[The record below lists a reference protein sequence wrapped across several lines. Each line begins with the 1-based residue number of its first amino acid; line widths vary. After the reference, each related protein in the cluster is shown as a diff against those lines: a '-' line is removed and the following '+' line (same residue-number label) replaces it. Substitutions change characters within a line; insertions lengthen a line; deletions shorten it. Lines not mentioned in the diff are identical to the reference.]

1 MRRRILL
8 FPALIGLL
16 LLAACAP
23 RPFDGSSPWNTPI
36 SAGVGWRDEPGLRAG
51 RSWVNDEQFSIP
63 LVRSA
68 PSDPVVSVRVPST
81 WGWPAGVTQ
90 VRVPADVT
98 GAAGSD
104 GALTVVDGGT
114 VYDFWQF
121 QRLDLGHARASAWAA
136 TFLSGP
142 GVGRASPFL
151 GAGIRAAGTSGFGGL
166 ITGADMT
173 GPGDFR
179 HALAVSLLGS
189 LLNGAHVAPAI
200 AGESGS
206 GSIPTGA
213 RLGIPRGTP
222 MPAGL
227 SPIGQRTWNTLMT
240 YGAIVVDRHSGSAPV
255 IFYADPRSVSPA
267 TVAPLR
273 SGDLDRIMP
282 AVRVVQ

>member
-1 MRRRILL
+1 MRRWIILTVAVL
-8 FPALIGLL
+8 GL

-36 SAGVGWRDEPGLRAG
+36 SAGVGWRDEPALRAG
-51 RSWVNDEQFSIP
+51 HSWVNDEQFSIP

-68 PSDPVVSVRVPST
+68 PTDPLVAVSVPSSWGWPGGTVSVRI
-81 WGWPAGVTQ
+81 
-90 VRVPADVT
+90 PADVT

-114 VYDFWQF
+114 AYDFWQF
-121 QRLDLGHARASAWAA
+121 QRSDVGHASAAAWAA
-136 TFLSGP
+136 AWLSGS
-142 GVGRASPFL
+142 GVGRPSPFL
-151 GAGIRAAGTSGFGGL
+151 GAGIRAAGTSGYGGL
-166 ITGADMT
+166 ITAGDLT

-189 LLNGAHVAPAI
+189 ELSGSHVAPAI
-200 AGESGS
+200 AGEGGS
-206 GSIPTGA
+206 GSIPMGA

-222 MPAGL
+222 MPGGL

-240 YGAIVVDRHSGSAPV
+240 YGAIVVDRHTGSAPAV
-255 IFYADPRSVSPA
+255 FYADPRSVSPN
-267 TVAPLR
+267 TVGPLR

-282 AVRVVQ
+282 AVRVTQ